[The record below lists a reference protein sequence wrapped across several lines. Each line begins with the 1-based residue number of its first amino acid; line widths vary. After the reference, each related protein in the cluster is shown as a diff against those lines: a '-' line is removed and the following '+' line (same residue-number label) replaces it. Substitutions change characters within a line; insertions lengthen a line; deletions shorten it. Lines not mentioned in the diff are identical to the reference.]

1 MEDSSNI
8 KQKTQRGLLWNMLER
23 IGVYAI
29 QFSVTIYIARILDPH
44 DFGLIAMLALFTQ
57 LSTIFIDSGFS
68 RALIQK
74 KDRTETDFSTI
85 FFFNLAISILI
96 YLILFFS
103 APIIAGYYEEP
114 QLIPISRI
122 LFINFIISAINIV
135 PMAKLSI
142 AVDFKTRAII
152 TTIATLFSYAAGFVM
167 AISGCGVWTL
177 VFLNISNTAM
187 TTLLL
192 IIKLR
197 WKPALTFSKESF
209 KQMFNYGWK
218 LLMASIIS
226 AVSTKIYFM
235 VIGKKFTTDD
245 VGYYDKGERMPTFV
259 SGSLMT
265 VLQNVSFPIMS
276 EMQNDDQRLNSYYR
290 KLIRLCVFC
299 VFPCMIGFALL
310 AEPLTRYLLTEKW
323 LPAVPLVQWFCI
335 SYLFMPLCSLNTNYL
350 NAKGDS
356 DMTLLIECIKLP
368 IGLAILFASLQ
379 WGVLGIVV
387 GRAINSF
394 IGFFVNAYFPGRM
407 SGYTPWKQ
415 LKEMVPTML
424 ATACMAAAVW
434 PIVHF
439 LPNSYDIVKILSA
452 PIVGGGVYYGVSL
465 LLRIDEVKDMNG
477 IVSTYLKK
485 AFHKN

>member
-1 MEDSSNI
+1 
-8 KQKTQRGLLWNMLER
+8 
-23 IGVYAI
+23 
-29 QFSVTIYIARILDPH
+29 
-44 DFGLIAMLALFTQ
+44 
-57 LSTIFIDSGFS
+57 
-68 RALIQK
+68 
-74 KDRTETDFSTI
+74 
-85 FFFNLAISILI
+85 
-96 YLILFFS
+96 
-103 APIIAGYYEEP
+103 
-114 QLIPISRI
+114 
-122 LFINFIISAINIV
+122 
-135 PMAKLSI
+135 
-142 AVDFKTRAII
+142 
-152 TTIATLFSYAAGFVM
+152 
-167 AISGCGVWTL
+167 
-177 VFLNISNTAM
+177 
-187 TTLLL
+187 
-192 IIKLR
+192 
-197 WKPALTFSKESF
+197 
-209 KQMFNYGWK
+209 
-218 LLMASIIS
+218 
-226 AVSTKIYFM
+226 
-235 VIGKKFTTDD
+235 
-245 VGYYDKGERMPTFV
+245 
-259 SGSLMT
+259 
-265 VLQNVSFPIMS
+265 
-276 EMQNDDQRLNSYYR
+276 
-290 KLIRLCVFC
+290 
-299 VFPCMIGFALL
+299 MIGFALL

-452 PIVGGGVYYGVSL
+452 PVVGGGVYYGVSL